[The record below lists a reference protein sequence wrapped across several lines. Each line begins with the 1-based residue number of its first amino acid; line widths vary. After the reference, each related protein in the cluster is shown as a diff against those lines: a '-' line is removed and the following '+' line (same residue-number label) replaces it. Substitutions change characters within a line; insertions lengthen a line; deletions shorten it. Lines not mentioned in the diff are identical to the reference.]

1 MRLSSVII
9 LISLVMA
16 AASCSGRVDKEK
28 EVLSSLLGREIVIP
42 DSLVCRILDTPIDY
56 DMSDADYKIVTYI
69 DSTGCTSCRMKLA
82 SWKEIIS
89 EYSGISD
96 SEIAFLMVVNAS
108 EKRRDLKIIMEQF
121 EFPYPA
127 SFDPDNKFFERNS
140 LPENEQFHT
149 FMLDINNE
157 VIAAGNP
164 ADNPKVRALYRK
176 IIMDGM
182 TEDKNAP
189 RLCEKPVEVL
199 GAVKAGDIVTH
210 QFMLRNSS
218 SDTLTLQGLI
228 PSCDC
233 MTVYA
238 SNDTLY
244 PWNTSVVTV
253 KMAIDS
259 VLGPFKK
266 RVDVFYN
273 ETDAKEKLTL
283 CGYNT
288 NN

>member
-1 MRLSSVII
+1 MRLSSVIM
-9 LISLVMA
+9 LIGLVMA
-16 AASCSGRVDKEK
+16 AASCSGRIDKEK
-28 EVLSSLLGREIVIP
+28 EVLASLLGREIVIP
-42 DSLVCRILDTPIDY
+42 DSLVCRILDTPIEY
-56 DMSDADYKIVTYI
+56 DMSNADYKIITYI
-69 DSTGCTSCRMKLA
+69 DSAGCVPCRMKLA
-82 SWKEIIS
+82 SWKEIIN
-89 EYSGISD
+89 EYNGISD
-96 SEIAFLMVVNAS
+96 SEIAFLMIVNAS

-121 EFPYPA
+121 KFPYPA
-127 SFDPDNKFFERNS
+127 SFDPDNKFFESNS
-140 LPENEQFHT
+140 LPENEHFHT
-149 FMLDINNE
+149 FILNINNE

-176 IIMDGM
+176 IILDGI
-182 TEDKNAP
+182 TVDKEVP
-189 RLCEKPVEVL
+189 RLCEKPVKVL

-210 QFMLRNSS
+210 QFVLRNSS
-218 SDTLTLQGLI
+218 SDILTLQGLI

-244 PWNTSVVTV
+244 PWKTSVVTV
-253 KMAIDS
+253 KMTIDS
-259 VLGPFKK
+259 FPGPFKK

-273 ETDAKEKLTL
+273 EIDTKEKLTL